1 MPVFALDS
9 DHPIFPPPS
18 MADSSGLLAVG
29 GQLEI
34 EWLLE
39 AYSNGIFPWYNEN
52 EPLMWW
58 SPDPRSVIIPGDV
71 KITKSM
77 RSYLKKNIFELRVDY
92 SFSNVLE
99 NCKRIKRK
107 DQDGTW
113 ITDDM
118 KRAYNALHDLGF
130 AHSIETWHNNE
141 LVGGL
146 YGVSLGKM
154 FFGESMFS
162 SESNASKFAFICLST
177 IMKQNEFE
185 LIDCQVPNQH
195 LTSMGCIEISREEY
209 LKKLEQNQFSDTIQ
223 GSWGN
228 GLIKSDI
235 SMV

>member
-1 MPVFALDS
+1 MPVFSLDS
-9 DHPIFPPPS
+9 DHPAFPPPS
-18 MADSSGLLAVG
+18 MADSSGLLAIG
-29 GQLEI
+29 GHLDI

-58 SPDPRSVIIPGDV
+58 SPNPRSVILPGKV

-77 RSYLKKNIFELRVDY
+77 RSYFKKNIFELRIDS
-92 SFSNVLE
+92 SFTNVLD
-99 NCKRIKRK
+99 NCKKVYRK
-107 DQDGTW
+107 GQDGTW
-113 ITDDM
+113 ITKDM
-118 KRAYNALHDLGF
+118 KNAYIALHKLGL
-130 AHSIETWHNNE
+130 AHSIETWRDNK

-162 SESNASKFAFICLST
+162 LESNASKFAFICLS
-177 IMKQNEFE
+177 IILKQNEFE

-195 LTSMGCIEISREEY
+195 LTSMGCIEMSREEF
-209 LKKLEQNQFSDTIQ
+209 LEKVEKNQFSDTMQ
-223 GSWGN
+223 GTWGD

-235 SMV
+235 SMI